1 MTPKNKTAV
10 IYLYCDRHAR
20 SQQNFENFAAT
31 GLVNNVDFFVVG
43 SEINLSKVNYKRS
56 SFKEIY
62 VDDGE
67 HEHQK
72 FSRVYRDHVKN
83 SDYQS
88 VVVVSSGMSG
98 PYSMPDGDQN
108 WVKRF
113 TEQLTRET
121 HLVGSSIVM
130 MPSDHPLTK
139 LQNENKVVIGVV
151 PYVPTSAFAL
161 SREALDFLETECF
174 FDQEIP
180 PCELSLQLLYEM
192 RMSELL
198 LENGWNITCLLSKY
212 SDINFRSVKKDP
224 NPTSW
229 YGDPRRANSYFGGN
243 IDKQES
249 VFIET
254 SVFETGCSTSN
265 FERPENIKLFGIFYD
280 EKSRS
285 AITSDFIPL
294 DNSKGPKYLYESYPI
309 LRQLERTPPENDTW
323 LGFFSPKFSEK
334 TGITANDIYG
344 EVECAD
350 KDVSVVLFSSHWKQV
365 ALWPNIWL
373 QGETFH
379 PGLGDITRKL
389 IELAGYNIDIT
400 KTYSTLSDG
409 VFSNYLVAKNEFWV
423 EWRRLVSI
431 YYQLITQNDRLL
443 KHATAYHGNAT
454 PIHTFVIE
462 RVASLII
469 LELGLKTK
477 FSQSLYNRNPNSTPI
492 DASLDGFEAIKMNR
506 CKTKFNE
513 TSKEA
518 YRSIYSFHLRKINE
532 RNKRDLAKRMLL
544 NQAANRVA

>member
-1 MTPKNKTAV
+1 MSPKNKTAV
-10 IYLYCDRHAR
+10 VYLYCDRHSR
-20 SQQNFENFAAT
+20 SQQNFENFVAT
-31 GLVNNVDFFVVG
+31 GLIHNVDFFVAG
-43 SEINLSKVNYKRS
+43 SKTNLSTANYKRS
-56 SFKEIY
+56 NFKEIY

-72 FSRVYRDHVKN
+72 ISRFYRDHVKK

-88 VVVVSSGMSG
+88 VVVVSSTMSG
-98 PYSMPDGDQN
+98 PYSVQDSAQN
-108 WVKRF
+108 WVQRF
-113 TEQLTRET
+113 TDRLTRET
-121 HLVGSSIVM
+121 HLVGSSIVI
-130 MPSDHPLTK
+130 MPSDHPLTT
-139 LQNENKVVIGVV
+139 LQNENNAAVGMAT
-151 PYVPTSAFAL
+151 YVPTSAFAL
-161 SREALDFLETECF
+161 SREALDFLETKCF

-180 PCELSLQLLYEM
+180 SCELSLQLFYEM
-192 RMSELL
+192 RMSNLL
-198 LENGWNITCLLSKY
+198 LKNGWNVSCLLSKY
-212 SDINFRSVKKDP
+212 SDIDFRSVKKDP

-229 YGDPRRANSYFGGN
+229 YGDPRRENSYFGGN
-243 IDKQES
+243 ISKQES

-254 SVFETGCSTSN
+254 PVFETGCSTSN
-265 FERPENIKLFGIFYD
+265 SERPDNIKLFGIFYD

-285 AITSDFIPL
+285 AITNDFIPL
-294 DNSKGPKYLYESYPI
+294 DNSEGPKYLYESYPI
-309 LRQLERTPPENDTW
+309 LRQLERTPPEKDTW

-334 TGITANDIYG
+334 TGITPNDIYS

-379 PGLGDITRKL
+379 PGLGNITRKL

-400 KTYSTLSDG
+400 KAYSTLNDG

-431 YYQLITQNDRLL
+431 YYQLITQNDGLL
-443 KHATAYHGNAT
+443 QQSTAYHGNAT

-477 FSQSLYNRNPNSTPI
+477 FSPSLYSRNPDSTPI
-492 DASLDGFEAIKMNR
+492 DASIDGFEAIKMNR
-506 CKTKFNE
+506 YKTKFNE
-513 TSKEA
+513 TGEEA
-518 YRSIYSFHLRKINE
+518 YRSLYAFHLRKINE

-544 NQAANRVA
+544 NRAASRIA